1 MELRSA
7 KVWADLARG
16 STREG
21 FTARYPAPFLLVENP
36 AAQAPASASTATT
49 KLQAIPRGATSV
61 DDARAIVHVVMRR
74 PGASSNMIT
83 VGRAA
88 TNDIVLQ
95 GASVSNLHA
104 YLTREQGAWVL
115 RDARSS
121 NGTWHGSARVDGPSP
136 LGEDDLLRFG
146 DVRARFLSPARFH
159 AFLTGQRGGSGPSYA
174 ASST

>member
-7 KVWADLARG
+7 KMWADLARG

-21 FTARYPAPFLLVENP
+21 FTARYPAPFLLVENS
-36 AAQAPASASTATT
+36 AAAPTTASTATT

-61 DDARAIVHVVMRR
+61 DDARAIVHIVMRR
-74 PGASSNMIT
+74 PGATSNMIT
-83 VGRAA
+83 LGRAA

-95 GASVSNLHA
+95 GTSVSNLHA
-104 YLTREQGAWVL
+104 YLTRDQGTWVL

-121 NGTWHGSARVDGPSP
+121 NGTWHGSARLDGPAP
-136 LGEDDLLRFG
+136 LGEDELLRFG
-146 DVRARFLSPARFH
+146 DVRARFLAPARFH
-159 AFLTGQRGGSGPSYA
+159 AFLTGQRGGSGPSF